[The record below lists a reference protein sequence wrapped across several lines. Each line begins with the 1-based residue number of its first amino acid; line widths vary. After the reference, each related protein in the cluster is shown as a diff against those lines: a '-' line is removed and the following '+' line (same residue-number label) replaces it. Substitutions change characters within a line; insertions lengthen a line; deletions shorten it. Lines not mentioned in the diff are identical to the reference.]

1 MNETTAKGK
10 NLTDKKGKQAI
21 MNPEAIR
28 DIVRINANTPWAFL
42 ALRRAFEFPFHR
54 IRSLEA

>member
-21 MNPEAIR
+21 MNPKASR
-28 DIVRINANTPWAFL
+28 DRCGGAHPRIVTFG
-42 ALRRAFEFPFHR
+42 
-54 IRSLEA
+54 